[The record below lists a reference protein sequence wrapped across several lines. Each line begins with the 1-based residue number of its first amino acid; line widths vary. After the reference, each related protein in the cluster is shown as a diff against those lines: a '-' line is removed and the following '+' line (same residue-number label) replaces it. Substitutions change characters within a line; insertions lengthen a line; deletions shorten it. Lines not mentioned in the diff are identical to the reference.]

1 MAFLPSRP
9 RLFAAAAV
17 LAAATTMTLPAA
29 SATGA
34 SPDLAAGAGFLA
46 APANLI
52 DGHYYELFPGFA
64 DWGLTMDGA
73 FALAATGS
81 QDAALTSV
89 VNYLDQAGSDGSGN
103 TINSWTG
110 IGTPDVSGGSLG
122 KEALLA
128 EVVGRDPQH
137 FGGQD
142 LLAALNAS
150 VCAGPST
157 APDTACAA
165 AGNYRYTTS
174 VFSQSLGILAQ
185 LRAGGSAAA
194 PVGYLESLQE
204 ASGAWPSLIPST
216 GNADVDSTAMAV
228 MTLALLPDATAQA
241 AVTAGLSW
249 LAGQQAAGGG
259 FPGVNPDSVNST
271 GLAMQALSLDQAGYG
286 SQINKASAFLASQQN
301 ADGGFNIE
309 PATPGSDIRATAQ
322 AVGGAT
328 GISFGTLSHQVSAL
342 PSTTPSAS
350 SSATPTPTPTRTTPA
365 SRPSS
370 ATPSATIAA
379 STPIE
384 NSAVGAGELAD
395 TGPHRNA
402 LLVAGLLLAAGIV
415 LTALGRRRPSRGRYR

>member
-1 MAFLPSRP
+1 MPIPMAFLPSRP

-17 LAAATTMTLPAA
+17 LAAATTMAPPAA

-46 APANLI
+46 APANLV

-81 QDAALTSV
+81 QDAALTSI

-122 KEALLA
+122 KDALLA

-150 VCAGPST
+150 VCSGPST

-185 LRAGGSAAA
+185 LRAGGPAAA
-194 PVGYLESLQE
+194 PIGYLESLQE

-228 MTLALLPDATAQA
+228 MTLAVLPDATAQA

-271 GLAMQALSLDQAGYG
+271 GLAAQALSLDQAGYG
-286 SQINKASAFLASQQN
+286 SQINKALAFLA
-301 ADGGFNIE
+301 G
-309 PATPGSDIRATAQ
+309 
-322 AVGGAT
+322 
-328 GISFGTLSHQVSAL
+328 
-342 PSTTPSAS
+342 
-350 SSATPTPTPTRTTPA
+350 
-365 SRPSS
+365 
-370 ATPSATIAA
+370 
-379 STPIE
+379 
-384 NSAVGAGELAD
+384 
-395 TGPHRNA
+395 
-402 LLVAGLLLAAGIV
+402 
-415 LTALGRRRPSRGRYR
+415 